1 MCVCVCVLCIG
12 NGTDGQGNQLGLIV
26 GASVGG
32 CAFLGMVSLF
42 FIRRYRRAPVRRA
55 PVDSVAVAR
64 DSADSAHHR
73 HEPARDGIEPFVDAK
88 TRRSCDTAQMG
99 YEFSSMEGNLSIEL
113 NSETR
118 DHEIP
123 GQCVQ
128 DDEVQDEESGESMLT
143 KPVY

>member
-1 MCVCVCVLCIG
+1 
-12 NGTDGQGNQLGLIV
+12 
-26 GASVGG
+26 
-32 CAFLGMVSLF
+32 MVSLF